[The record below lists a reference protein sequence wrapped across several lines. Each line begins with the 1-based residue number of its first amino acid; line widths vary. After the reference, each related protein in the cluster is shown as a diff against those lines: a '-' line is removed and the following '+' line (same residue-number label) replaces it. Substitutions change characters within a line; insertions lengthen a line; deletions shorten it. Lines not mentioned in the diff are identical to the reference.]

1 MATPAA
7 SPSTRLRALLR
18 QDGMVV
24 APGAYDCIGA
34 RVIEQAGFPAVYM
47 TGAGTAATLGY
58 PDYGLVTMSE
68 MAENAGRLAAA
79 VRVPVIADAD
89 TGYGNE
95 LNVTRTVREYERRGV
110 AGLHIEDQG
119 FPKKCGHLDDKVV
132 IPFDD
137 YLAKIRAAAAARTD
151 PDFLLIARTDARAV
165 IGLDEAVRRMN
176 AALAA
181 GADMA
186 FLEAPQTRDEVAAV
200 PRLVNGPCLLN
211 VVSGGK
217 TPVLDLAEA
226 ERLGFKLAILPG
238 ILFQTAVA
246 AFDAVLAETKTA
258 RRHPDMKVSL
268 KEKFRRVGAE
278 EWDAL
283 RERFKAPSGAE
294 NASKR
299 SAAE

>member
-1 MATPAA
+1 MASQGDTAT
-7 SPSTRLRALLR
+7 TRLRRLLR
-18 QDGMVV
+18 RDGMIV

-34 RVIEQAGFPAVYM
+34 RVIEQAGFSAVYM

-58 PDYGLVTMSE
+58 PDYGLVTMTE
-68 MAENAGRLAAA
+68 MAENAGRLATA
-79 VRVPVIADAD
+79 VKVPVIADAD

-95 LNVTRTVREYERRGV
+95 LNVTRTVREYEKRGV

-119 FPKKCGHLDDKVV
+119 FPKKCGHLDDKTI
-132 IPFDD
+132 IPLDD
-137 YLAKIRAAAAARTD
+137 YLAKIRAAVAARAD

-165 IGLDEAVRRMN
+165 IGFEEAVARMN

-186 FLEAPQTRDEVAAV
+186 FLEAPQTVAEVEAV
-200 PRLVNGPCLLN
+200 PLLVKGPCLLN

-217 TPVLDLAEA
+217 TPVLDLAYA
-226 ERLGFKLAILPG
+226 ERIGFKLAILPG
-238 ILFQTAVA
+238 VLFQTAIA
-246 AFDAVLAETKTA
+246 AFDAALAEVKTLH
-258 RRHPDMKVSL
+258 RHPDMKIGL

-283 RERFKAPSGAE
+283 RERFRTPSAVE
-294 NASKR
+294 AAR
-299 SAAE
+299 STNAAE

>member
-1 MATPAA
+1 MAPPF
-7 SPSTRLRALLR
+7 PSSSARLRALLR
-18 QDGMVV
+18 QDGMIV

-34 RVIEQAGFPAVYM
+34 RVIEQAGFAAVYM

-110 AGLHIEDQG
+110 AGLHLEDQG
-119 FPKKCGHLDDKVV
+119 FPKKCGHLEDKTV
-132 IPFDD
+132 IPLDD

-151 PDFLLIARTDARAV
+151 PDLLLIARTDARAV
-165 IGLDEAVRRMN
+165 ISFEEAVRRMN

-186 FLEAPQTRDEVAAV
+186 FLEAPQTLEEVAAV
-200 PRLVNGPCLLN
+200 PRLVTGPCLLN

-217 TPVLDLAEA
+217 TPELDLARA

-238 ILFQTAVA
+238 ILFQTALS
-246 AFDAVLAETKTA
+246 AFDAVLAEARATA
-258 RRHPDMKVSL
+258 RHPDMKISL
-268 KEKFRRVGAE
+268 KEKFRRVGAD

-283 RERFKAPSGAE
+283 RERFKRTTEAPGST
-294 NASKR
+294 R
-299 SAAE
+299 RAAE

>member
-1 MATPAA
+1 MASQTAPAA
-7 SPSTRLRALLR
+7 KRLRALL
-18 QDGMVV
+18 QQQGLLI
-24 APGAYDCIGA
+24 APGAYECIGA
-34 RVIEQAGFPAVYM
+34 RVIEQAGFAAVYM
-47 TGAGTAATLGY
+47 TGAGTAAMLGY

-68 MAENAGRLAAA
+68 MAENAGRIAGA

-119 FPKKCGHLDDKVV
+119 FPKKCGHLDNKTV
-132 IPFDD
+132 IPLDD
-137 YLAKIRAAAAARTD
+137 YLAKIRAAAAAKTD

-165 IGLDEAVRRMN
+165 VGFDEAVRRMN
-176 AALAA
+176 AALAC

-186 FLEAPQTRDEVAAV
+186 FLEAPQTRDEVEAV
-200 PRLVNGPCLLN
+200 PKLVRGPCLLN

-226 ERLGFKLAILPG
+226 ERMGFKLAILPG
-238 ILFQTAVA
+238 ILFQTAMD
-246 AFDAVLAETKTA
+246 AFDKALAEVKA
-258 RRHPDMKVSL
+258 RRRHPEMAVSL
-268 KEKFRRVGAE
+268 KEKFRRVGAD

-283 RERFKAPSGAE
+283 RDRFKTP
-294 NASKR
+294 
-299 SAAE
+299 AAERAAE

>member
-1 MATPAA
+1 MASNTA
-7 SPSTRLRALLR
+7 STAQRLRALLQR
-18 QDGMVV
+18 DGLLI

-34 RVIEQAGFPAVYM
+34 RVIEQAGFAAVYM

-119 FPKKCGHLDDKVV
+119 FPKKCGHLDNKTV
-132 IPFDD
+132 IPLDD
-137 YLAKIRAAAAARTD
+137 YLAKIRAAAAAKAD

-165 IGLDEAVRRMN
+165 VGFDEAVRRMN

-186 FLEAPQTRDEVAAV
+186 FLEAPQTREEVEAV
-200 PRLVNGPCLLN
+200 PKLVRGPCLLN

-217 TPVLDLAEA
+217 TPVLDLADA

-238 ILFQTAVA
+238 ILFQTAMD
-246 AFDAVLAETKTA
+246 AFDMALAEVKTR
-258 RRHPDMKVSL
+258 RRHPEMKVSL

-283 RERFKAPSGAE
+283 RDRFKTP
-294 NASKR
+294 
-299 SAAE
+299 AAERAAE

>member
-1 MATPAA
+1 MASQGDSAA
-7 SPSTRLRALLR
+7 TRLRSLMR
-18 QDGMVV
+18 RESMIV

-34 RVIEQAGFPAVYM
+34 RVIEQAGFSAVYM

-58 PDYGLVTMSE
+58 PDYGLVTMTE
-68 MAENAGRLAAA
+68 MAENAGRLATA
-79 VRVPVIADAD
+79 VKVPVIADAD

-95 LNVTRTVREYERRGV
+95 LNVTRTVREYEKRGV

-119 FPKKCGHLDDKVV
+119 FPKKCGHLDDKTI
-132 IPFDD
+132 IPLDD
-137 YLAKIRAAAAARTD
+137 YLAKIRAAVAAKTD

-165 IGLDEAVRRMN
+165 IGFEEAVARMN

-186 FLEAPQTRDEVAAV
+186 FLEAPQTIAEVEAV
-200 PRLVNGPCLLN
+200 PLLVKGPCLLN

-217 TPVLDLAEA
+217 TPVLDLAYA
-226 ERLGFKLAILPG
+226 ERIGFKLAILPG
-238 ILFQTAVA
+238 ILFQTAIA
-246 AFDAVLAETKTA
+246 AFDAALAEVKTLH
-258 RRHPDMKVSL
+258 RHPEMKIGL

-283 RERFKAPSGAE
+283 RERFRTPPSVKAPRTT
-294 NASKR
+294 N
-299 SAAE
+299 AAE

>member
-1 MATPAA
+1 MAHSHTPTAQ
-7 SPSTRLRALLR
+7 LRALLR
-18 QDGMVV
+18 RDGMIV

-34 RVIEQAGFPAVYM
+34 RVIEQAGFAAVYM

-58 PDYGLVTMSE
+58 PDYGLVTMTE

-79 VRVPVIADAD
+79 VTVPLIADAD

-95 LNVTRTVREYERRGV
+95 LNVTRTVREYQRRGV
-110 AGLHIEDQG
+110 AGLHLEDQG
-119 FPKKCGHLDDKVV
+119 FPKKCGHLDNKVV
-132 IPFDD
+132 IPLED
-137 YLAKIRAAAAARTD
+137 YLAKVRAAAAARID

-165 IGLDEAVRRMN
+165 VGFEEAVKRMN
-176 AALAA
+176 AALVA

-186 FLEAPQTRDEVAAV
+186 FLEAPETVAEIEAV

-217 TPVLDLAEA
+217 TPMLDLAEA

-238 ILFQTAVA
+238 ILFQSAIA
-246 AFDAVLAETKTA
+246 AFDSALAEVKTA
-258 RRHPDMKVSL
+258 RRHPDMKIGL
-268 KEKFRRVGAE
+268 REKFRRVGAE

-283 RERFKAPSGAE
+283 RQRFRT
-294 NASKR
+294 AS
-299 SAAE
+299 

>member
-1 MATPAA
+1 MTSVAATVR
-7 SPSTRLRALLR
+7 TQLHALLQ
-18 QDGMVV
+18 QDGMIV

-34 RVIEQAGFPAVYM
+34 RVIEQAGFGAVYM

-58 PDYGLVTMSE
+58 PDYGLVTMTE

-79 VRVPVIADAD
+79 VKIPVIADAD

-95 LNVTRTVREYERRGV
+95 LNVTRTVGEYQRRGV
-110 AGLHIEDQG
+110 AGLHLEDQG

-132 IPFDD
+132 ISRDD
-137 YLAKIRAAAAARTD
+137 YLAKIRAAVAARTD
-151 PDFLLIARTDARAV
+151 PHFLLIARTDARAV
-165 IGLDEAVRRMN
+165 IGFEEAVARMN

-186 FLEAPQTRDEVAAV
+186 FLEAPQTTAEVEAV
-200 PRLVNGPCLLN
+200 PKLVKGPCLLN

-217 TPVLDLAEA
+217 TPVLDLTYA

-238 ILFQTAVA
+238 VLFQTAMA
-246 AFDAVLAETKTA
+246 AFDVVLAEVKIQH
-258 RRHPDMKVSL
+258 RHPDMKIGL
-268 KEKFRRVGAE
+268 KEKFRRVGAD

-283 RERFKAPSGAE
+283 RDRFRTPSAVEAGRT
-294 NASKR
+294 R